1 MEHRN
6 HFFSKHTI
14 GCAFIFL
21 TCPALVAQ
29 TPCEDLAIVSITYS
43 AFDTNAI
50 EVVVNNGS
58 SEIFSYP
65 SFVLLDAQGNTFA
78 EEVVGFFGIGMGQQA
93 HYPAVVPGAT
103 LPTAPFDGTLLL
115 YGLFG
120 DTLYCEFDLT
130 EITLCP
136 PEECIP
142 AEIYLVNTGPLVSFT
157 VFWDITDLSGM
168 ESMASGSFE
177 MDETMATHFDSVCLP
192 PGAYTIWL
200 SPFSPIDESY
210 VLGITNNYALSIG
223 TNVAQQQD
231 STPLDLSFSW
241 YEACIDLSQSI
252 ADHSARDIQVILQGG
267 TIQLV
272 APDHLP
278 LGEVALW
285 TMDGRLLATRS
296 TGSPMLSI
304 SVEGISA
311 GVILVRVVDPQGR
324 SFVQRIFIP

>member
-6 HFFSKHTI
+6 HTIARYTI

-21 TCPALVAQ
+21 TGTALVAQ

-43 AFDTNAI
+43 AFDTTAI
-50 EVVVNNGS
+50 EVLVNNGS

-65 SFVLLDAQGNTFA
+65 SFVLLDAQGNTLA

-103 LPTAPFDGTLLL
+103 IPPAPFDGTLLL
-115 YGLFG
+115 YGMFG
-120 DTLYCEFDLT
+120 DTLYCAFELT
-130 EITLCP
+130 EISLCP

-142 AEIYLVNTGPLVSFT
+142 AEIYLINTGPLANFT
-157 VFWDITDLSGM
+157 VNWDITDPTGQELVT
-168 ESMASGSFE
+168 SGSFG
-177 MDETMATHFDSVCLP
+177 MDDVVATHFDSVCLP

-200 SPFSPIDESY
+200 SPFSPIDENY
-210 VLGITNNYALSIG
+210 VLGITNNYAFSIG

-231 STPLDLSFSW
+231 STPLDLSFGW
-241 YEACIDLSQSI
+241 YEACTDLSQSI
-252 ADHSARDIQVILQGG
+252 ADHSVRNIQVILQGG

-285 TMDGRLLATRS
+285 SADGRLLATRN
-296 TGSPMLSI
+296 TGSTMLSL
-304 SVEGISA
+304 SVEGLAA
-311 GVILVRVVDPQGR
+311 GVVLVRVVDPQGR